1 MVGLASITKYSP
13 YKIASNKN
21 RALIFIGLIA
31 TIILE
36 DIIIYNVP
44 IDFKLYYTNYILII
58 NSSIAVGFAIILL
71 SRQRFEPIHVKI
83 HAAIAIGLVLWLG
96 ANITWTIY
104 ENFLDVVPPVPSI
117 ADFFWL
123 AAYPFF
129 VYSLYKTYKEFR
141 KKLQSKKVVLIG
153 LASSIT
159 FIVCMVL
166 FTFNLSI
173 FTTLRGIAMF
183 SVIIAYPVLNT
194 ILFVPAITLFT
205 VFRKEKNYS
214 VPWVCES
221 LSLLILIVADNWFAI
236 IFLTHRTEEIW
247 YSAFFL
253 IDHYLVISAGLI
265 WSIKFLIPTNNNESI
280 SKPVISRTSGFKIPK
295 RLPFIASIIAVVII
309 SGILVNSSF
318 EFLPHDNRNVLGSV
332 SNKNTEVIKIGA
344 LLGLSGISSQRGES
358 QKAALE
364 VAVKDA
370 NNNLYR
376 NNISIELTIEDTQRD
391 PNVALQKLKSLE
403 YKGIKIII
411 GPQTSAELQKIK
423 DYAYQ
428 HGILLI
434 SHSSTAPSLSK
445 SNDSVFRLV
454 LNDIYQADA
463 LVNRMWEDGVR
474 IVVPI

>member
-1 MVGLASITKYSP
+1 
-13 YKIASNKN
+13 
-21 RALIFIGLIA
+21 
-31 TIILE
+31 
-36 DIIIYNVP
+36 
-44 IDFKLYYTNYILII
+44 
-58 NSSIAVGFAIILL
+58 
-71 SRQRFEPIHVKI
+71 
-83 HAAIAIGLVLWLG
+83 
-96 ANITWTIY
+96 
-104 ENFLDVVPPVPSI
+104 
-117 ADFFWL
+117 
-123 AAYPFF
+123 
-129 VYSLYKTYKEFR
+129 
-141 KKLQSKKVVLIG
+141 
-153 LASSIT
+153 
-159 FIVCMVL
+159 MVL

-221 LSLLILIVADNWFAI
+221 LSLLILIVADSWFAI

-280 SKPVISRTSGFKIPK
+280 SKPVIIRTSGFKIPK

-391 PNVALQKLKSLE
+391 PNVALQSLKAWSTKELKLL
-403 YKGIKIII
+403 
-411 GPQTSAELQKIK
+411 
-423 DYAYQ
+423 
-428 HGILLI
+428 
-434 SHSSTAPSLSK
+434 
-445 SNDSVFRLV
+445 
-454 LNDIYQADA
+454 
-463 LVNRMWEDGVR
+463 
-474 IVVPI
+474 